1 MNIKNWIKNN
11 WIFIG
16 IVLSAI
22 IIRIYYFILTN
33 GQVLWWDEAEYM
45 NMANRFA
52 FGSDYTF
59 GPVRPIL
66 FSFITSIFFMIAYG
80 ELLPRI
86 FMLVLSVLSVVG
98 IYYLGKE
105 VINKRVGLIS
115 AFLMSV
121 FYLNLF
127 FTYRLLVDL
136 PSLTF
141 FIFSALFFYKYHK
154 TKSGKFLYLTAFL
167 VGIGMMFKLST
178 AFILL
183 PFFVFLLV
191 TDIKF
196 LKRKEIWISLGVF
209 LATISPYIIWGY
221 FEFGGFVLSQASAHV
236 APESYFNFFSI
247 LKNYIL
253 LFPTYFSWMTLI
265 AFSLGLLFMYKI
277 VIYFDLLVKGDERM
291 RENLYLLLLLI
302 IPLVLISILIN
313 HNENRYI
320 ITVFPAVM
328 IIAGSFLDKVYLLI
342 KEKNKIVAILSLL
355 LLLSFAGYYQFN
367 SADGLI
373 KNKINSYGDIKS
385 AGLWMSDNLEE
396 SIIVTR
402 SQPQVK
408 YYSGMNVIGIPPT
421 EEEFEEWRQKYN
433 PKYFMISVFES
444 HPQWSYD
451 YPNKHNLS
459 VVQAYVTLDN
469 QPILVIYELK

>member
-1 MNIKNWIKNN
+1 MIKDWVKNN

-16 IVLSAI
+16 IVLFAI
-22 IIRIYYFILTN
+22 GIRIYYFVLTS
-33 GQVLWWDEAEYM
+33 GQALWWDSSEYM

-52 FGSDYTF
+52 FGTDYTF

-66 FSFITSIFFMIAYG
+66 MSSIFSLFLKISNT
-80 ELLPRI
+80 ELLPRL
-86 FMLVLSVLSVVG
+86 FMLFISVLSVIG

-105 VINKRVGLIS
+105 VVNKRVGLIS
-115 AFLMSV
+115 AFLMSI

-154 TKSGKFLYLTAFL
+154 TKSGKFLYLAAFI
-167 VGIGMMFKLST
+167 VGVGMMFKLST
-178 AFILL
+178 AFILI
-183 PFFVFLLV
+183 PFFIFILV
-191 TDIKF
+191 TDIQF

-236 APESYFNFFSI
+236 APENYFNFFGI
-247 LKNYIL
+247 LKNYFL
-253 LFPTYFSWMTLI
+253 LFPTYFSWITLI

-277 VIYFDLLVKGDERM
+277 IIYFDLLIKGDEKM
-291 RENLYLLLLLI
+291 RSDFYLFLIFI
-302 IPLVLISILIN
+302 IPLILVSILIN

-328 IIAGSFLDKVYLLI
+328 IIAGSFLDKIYKLI
-342 KEKNKIVAILSLL
+342 REKNKIIAILSLV
-355 LLLSFAGYYQFN
+355 LLLSFAGYYQLN
-367 SADGLI
+367 SADDLI
-373 KNKINSYGDIKS
+373 KGKITTYGTLKG
-385 AGLWMSDNLEE
+385 AGLWIDNNLED
-396 SIIVTR
+396 SIIATR
-402 SQPQVK
+402 SQPQTK

-421 EEEFEEWRQKYN
+421 EEEFEEWRKEFN
-433 PKYFMISVFES
+433 PKYFMVSVFES
-444 HPQWSYD
+444 HPQWSLSYGER
-451 YPNKHNLS
+451 NNLS
-459 VVQAYVTLDN
+459 VVQAYVTPDN
-469 QPILVIYELK
+469 QPILVIYKLK